1 MNDIVLENVSK
12 TFDDQIVWDKL
23 SYTFHAGEIYCIEGS
38 SGRGK
43 TTLLQ
48 MIAGLIP
55 PDSGTITGVPQRLAF
70 VFQEDRLCEDFSA
83 RSNIRLVCGN
93 SQSKEEIAA
102 HLEELKLDTSSKKPV
117 RTFSGGMKRRV
128 SIARAICYDADCILL
143 DEPFQGLD
151 AELKHTVIDYV
162 LRHTKGKTVLCVT
175 HDASE
180 AEYLGGI
187 RIAFPQD

>member
-1 MNDIVLENVSK
+1 MNDIILKNVSK
-12 TFDDQIVWDKL
+12 SFGDQTVWDKL
-23 SYTFHAGEIYCIEGS
+23 SYTFRAGEIYCIEGS

-48 MIAGLIP
+48 MIAGLMK
-55 PDSGTITGVPQRLAF
+55 PDSGTITGVPQRLSF

-93 SQSKEEIAA
+93 QKSKEEISA
-102 HLEELKLDTSSKKPV
+102 HLHELQLDAASKKPV

-128 SIARAICYDADCILL
+128 AIARAICCDADCILL

-151 AELKHTVIDYV
+151 AELKQTVMDYV

-175 HDASE
+175 HDAAE
-180 AEYLGGI
+180 ADYLGGI